1 MQQSGDKDQDKD
13 QEASGMIQVQVEQAR
28 EIHNR
33 FMILK
38 EGRDSIAGVVRHRVK
53 IRVWVVG
60 AKNH

>member
-1 MQQSGDKDQDKD
+1 MD

-38 EGRDSIAGVVRHRVK
+38 EG
-53 IRVWVVG
+53 
-60 AKNH
+60 